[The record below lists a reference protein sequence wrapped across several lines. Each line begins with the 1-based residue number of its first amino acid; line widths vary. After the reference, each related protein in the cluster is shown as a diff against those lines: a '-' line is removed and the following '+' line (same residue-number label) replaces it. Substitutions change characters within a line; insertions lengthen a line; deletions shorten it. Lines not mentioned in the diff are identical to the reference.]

1 VDGGLALEAAGDGLG
16 QGPQRQGAQLRHRQ
30 RHSRLS
36 LRRRLGPE
44 RGIRLPLL
52 VESKATGP
60 DGWMDSDRSLPWWA
74 CVETELNGDS
84 RTEELIGRQLRA
96 L

>member
-1 VDGGLALEAAGDGLG
+1 MPINAPLNLCGDTMVYLSDGDDEVAELGVDGGLALEAAGDGLG

-52 VESKATGP
+52 VESKAT
-60 DGWMDSDRSLPWWA
+60 A
-74 CVETELNGDS
+74 
-84 RTEELIGRQLRA
+84 
-96 L
+96 